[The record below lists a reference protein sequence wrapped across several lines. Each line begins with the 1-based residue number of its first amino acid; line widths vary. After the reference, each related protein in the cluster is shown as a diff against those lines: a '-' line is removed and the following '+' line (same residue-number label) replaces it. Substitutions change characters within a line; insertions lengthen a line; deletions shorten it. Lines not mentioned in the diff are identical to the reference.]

1 MGVIAVF
8 YAWVYGIRLGIGYFA
23 DIADARGQRDR

>member
-8 YAWVYGIRLGIGYFA
+8 YAWVYGIGYFA